1 MTVFQ
6 RVAFAT
12 DPHIKT
18 FAPPKLN
25 LACGMLVSLRIRN
38 LALIE
43 DLTWELGPGFN
54 TLTGETGAGKSI
66 LIDALSLLL
75 GERADKTL
83 IRTGADSC
91 AVEAELDLRDT
102 ERLKE
107 INALLE
113 ESGAEKCDGHALLLK
128 RTVSTTG
135 ANRQFINGSPVPLQ
149 VLKQVGD
156 RLVDVHGPHDHQSL
170 LANEKQ
176 AELLDAYGKLGA
188 LRAACAAAYRDL
200 RRIEQEKAALDLSE
214 AEREQR
220 LSLLRH
226 QVQEIKSAQLVEGE
240 DARLDNEYRAASH
253 AHQIVEQAGVI
264 AGLLSEAEGAVLT
277 QLAQVERALTA
288 WQRMDSSIA
297 DAEALNRDAIAQLTE
312 LLEMVRDRS
321 ERVDLDPA
329 QLRHLEDRVNLVQSL
344 KRKYG
349 GAIDLVLAFG
359 AKAEAELAALE
370 GRTEFLAA
378 LGRQEEAARQALD
391 EAAARLG
398 QARRK
403 VSKPLAE
410 KISQELRG
418 LGFKKAIFEIAL
430 TATPQRGPT
439 GGDHAEFIFAPNPGE
454 AERPLRSIASSGEM
468 ARVMLAVKTTLAEV
482 DEVPILI
489 FDEVD
494 ANVGGETAAQVG
506 RKLRGLG
513 RSHQVLCITH
523 LPQVAAQGG
532 RHFAVEKKVK
542 QNRTVTE
549 LTRLE
554 GAAREQE
561 LARMLGGQTAAARA
575 LAKSLLAEAA
585 D

>member
-1 MTVFQ
+1 
-6 RVAFAT
+6 
-12 DPHIKT
+12 
-18 FAPPKLN
+18 
-25 LACGMLVSLRIRN
+25 MLVSLRIRN

-83 IRTGADSC
+83 IRSGAEAC
-91 AVEAELDLRDT
+91 TVEAELELRDAA
-102 ERLKE
+102 RLRE
-107 INALLE
+107 INTQLE
-113 ESGAEKCDGHALLLK
+113 ESGAEACDGRALLLK
-128 RTVSTTG
+128 RTISATG

-149 VLKQVGD
+149 VLKLVGD

-176 AELLDAYGKLGA
+176 AELLDAYGKLGL
-188 LRAACAAAYRDL
+188 LRAACATAYREL
-200 RRIEQEKAALDLSE
+200 RKIEQEKAALDLSE

-226 QVQEIKSAQLVEGE
+226 QVQEITAAGLEAGE
-240 DARLDNEYRAASH
+240 DTRVDNEYRAASH
-253 AHQIVEQAGVI
+253 SSQIVEQAGII
-264 AGLLSEAEGAVLT
+264 AGLLSETEGSVLT
-277 QLAQVERALTA
+277 QLAQVERALTT
-288 WQRMDSSIA
+288 WQRMDPSIA
-297 DAEALNRDAIAQLTE
+297 DAESLNRDAIAQLTE
-312 LLEMVRDRS
+312 LLDTVRTRA

-329 QLRHLEDRVNLVQSL
+329 QLRQLEERLNLVQSL

-349 GAIDLVLAFG
+349 GTIENVLAFG
-359 AKAEAELAALE
+359 AKAEGDLAALE

-378 LGRQEEAARQALD
+378 LAKREQAAREALD
-391 EAAARLG
+391 GAAAKLG

-403 VSKPLAE
+403 VSKPLAD

-418 LGFKKAIFEIAL
+418 LGFKKAIFAIAL
-430 TATPQRGPT
+430 TPAGERGPT
-439 GGDHAEFIFAPNPGE
+439 GGDHVEFIFAPNPGE
-454 AERPLRSIASSGEM
+454 AERPLRAIASSGEM

-494 ANVGGETAAQVG
+494 ANVGGETATQVG
-506 RKLRGLG
+506 RKLSGLG

-523 LPQVAAQGG
+523 LPQVAAQGDS
-532 RHFAVEKKVK
+532 HFAVEKKVK

-554 GAAREQE
+554 GPAREHE
-561 LARMLGGQTAAARA
+561 LARMLGGQTDAARA
-575 LAKSLLAEAA
+575 LARSLLAEAA
-585 D
+585 A